1 MAPSRSRRLR
11 EPAGTSATGD
21 ARGFCG
27 FSWWE
32 GAIPGFAPIPIGFI
46 GELTSID
53 LFWLHGG
60 DHRLLGEERGAV
72 ARQRQRFIFE

>member
-1 MAPSRSRRLR
+1 MGGHRGVVVVGVAMARSRSRRLR

-21 ARGFCG
+21 ARDFCG

-46 GELTSID
+46 GE
-53 LFWLHGG
+53 
-60 DHRLLGEERGAV
+60 V
-72 ARQRQRFIFE
+72 Y

>member
-21 ARGFCG
+21 AKDFCG

-46 GELTSID
+46 GE
-53 LFWLHGG
+53 
-60 DHRLLGEERGAV
+60 V
-72 ARQRQRFIFE
+72 Y

>member
-21 ARGFCG
+21 ARDFCG

-46 GELTSID
+46 GKFTSID
-53 LFWLHGG
+53 LFWLLKKLRNGVS
-60 DHRLLGEERGAV
+60 L
-72 ARQRQRFIFE
+72 RFDQVVSA